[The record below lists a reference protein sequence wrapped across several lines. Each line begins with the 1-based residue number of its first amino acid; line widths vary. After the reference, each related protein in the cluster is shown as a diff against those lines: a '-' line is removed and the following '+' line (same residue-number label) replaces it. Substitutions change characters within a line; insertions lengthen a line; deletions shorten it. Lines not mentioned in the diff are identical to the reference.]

1 MDCGQCTGN
10 CHPPGLW
17 SRLFGQPSHP
27 PLAFLERTKR
37 VALVGCPN
45 VGKSLLFN
53 ALTQSYATVSNYPG
67 TTVEVTE
74 GQLQVDDWQVTLID
88 TPGTYSL
95 MPVTEEE
102 AVTRTLLLTSALDL
116 VLHVVDAKN
125 LGRMLPMTLQ
135 LIEANVPT
143 ILVMN
148 MVDEAARLGLSV
160 KADVIAARLGI
171 PVVTT
176 SATRHQ
182 GIAELIHA
190 ITRHVTA
197 HHLSPT
203 H

>member
-1 MDCGQCTGN
+1 MDCGQCTNN
-10 CHPPGLW
+10 CHAPSLW
-17 SRLFGQPSHP
+17 SRLFGQASHP
-27 PLAFLERTKR
+27 PLEFLESAKR

-53 ALTQSYATVSNYPG
+53 ALTRSYVTVSNYPG
-67 TTVEVTE
+67 TTVEVSE
-74 GQLQVDDWQVTLID
+74 GQLQVDDWRVTVID

-102 AVTRTLLLTSALDL
+102 AVTRKLLLTSALDL

-135 LIEANVPT
+135 LIEANIPT
-143 ILVMN
+143 ILVIN
-148 MVDEAARLGLSV
+148 MVDEATRLGLSI
-160 KADVIAARLGI
+160 KADVLATHLSI

-176 SATRHQ
+176 SAARHQ

-190 ITRHVTA
+190 ITHHVTA
-197 HHLSPT
+197 HHLSST